1 MSEQRTVENILDNLD
16 EILED
21 AWELP
26 LSGGKRLVDIEEIRV
41 FVDEIRM
48 NLPIEIRKARA
59 IVADREDIISVAKQ
73 EAADIVAKAEQRA
86 KALVEENEITKLAQV
101 KAKDIE
107 NEALNHAREMRTK
120 TYEFVDKKMAE
131 AEEVVKAVQET
142 LRVTAEAA
150 KANSDE
156 IKNTRMKLRSRQ

>member
-1 MSEQRTVENILDNLD
+1 MSEQRTVEKILDNLD

-73 EAADIVAKAEQRA
+73 EAADIIAKAEHRA